1 MFLAK
6 TQRAQRGNSLNEF
19 LVIGT
24 RSYRKVVLWWFHSA
38 LCIWGRRKFYHRV
51 HRVWVMFFR
60 PAFPSVFLCGDENI
74 PHLRNAADPRNALVF
89 PFSHSSKPLCAFATS
104 RDAFFV
110 LFVFFVVV
118 AIIWNLA
125 RRAAM
130 SRKNG
135 GVTFP
140 RQAAKRAKANRERN
154 DSVGQRWKL

>member
-1 MFLAK
+1 MSFGGSIPLCASGVAENF
-6 TQRAQRGNSLNEF
+6 TTEF
-19 LVIGT
+19 TEHTEYTEFG
-24 RSYRKVVLWWFHSA
+24 F
-38 LCIWGRRKFYHRV
+38 
-51 HRVWVMFFR
+51 MFFI

-74 PHLRNAADPRNALVF
+74 PHLRNAADPRKALVF

-110 LFVFFVVV
+110 LFVVV

-154 DSVGQRWKL
+154 GSVGQRWKF

>member
-1 MFLAK
+1 MSFGGSIPLCASGVAENF
-6 TQRAQRGNSLNEF
+6 TTEF
-19 LVIGT
+19 TEHTEHTEYTEFG
-24 RSYRKVVLWWFHSA
+24 F
-38 LCIWGRRKFYHRV
+38 
-51 HRVWVMFFR
+51 MFFI
-60 PAFPSVFLCGDENI
+60 PAFPSVFLYSTGDENI

-89 PFSHSSKPLCAFATS
+89 HFAHSSKPLCGFATS

-154 DSVGQRWKL
+154 GSVGQRWKLWTRKAGRMFEGAGTFNP

>member
-1 MFLAK
+1 M
-6 TQRAQRGNSLNEF
+6 
-19 LVIGT
+19 IGT
-24 RSYRKVVLWWFHSA
+24 QSDRKVVFWWFHSA

-51 HRVWVMFFR
+51 HRAHRVWVYVLHTR
-60 PAFPSVFLCGDENI
+60 IPLCVLCGDENI
-74 PHLRNAADPRNALVF
+74 PSLRNAADPRNALVF

-110 LFVFFVVV
+110 LFVVV
-118 AIIWNLA
+118 AIMWNLA

-154 DSVGQRWKL
+154 GSVGQRWKL